1 VTGVVRAG
9 FELTEHTADVGVR
22 AWGSS
27 VGEVF
32 EQAALATVS
41 LEYDLETVRPADAT
55 TVVVEAPERDLLL
68 AAWLNELIYLIDGE
82 RWVFARFQVD
92 AVGAIEDADGR
103 SAWSLRATAIG
114 ERRDARRHAVRTLV
128 KAATLHGLALRHT
141 SHGWVGE
148 VLLDV

>member
-1 VTGVVRAG
+1 MTAVVRAG

-22 AWGSS
+22 AWGPS

-41 LEYDLETVRPADAT
+41 LEYDLETVRPTNTRTIA
-55 TVVVEAPERDLLL
+55 VEAPERDLLL
-68 AAWLNELIYLIDGE
+68 AAWLNELLYLIDGE
-82 RWVFARFQVD
+82 RWVFSRFEVA
-92 AVGAIEDADGR
+92 AVGAIEDADAR
-103 SAWSLRATAIG
+103 PTWSLRATAFG
-114 ERRDARRHAVRTLV
+114 ERRDVRRHAVRTLV
-128 KAATLHGLALRHT
+128 KAATLHGLSLRRT

>member
-1 VTGVVRAG
+1 MTGVAGAG

-22 AWGSS
+22 AWGHS

-32 EQAALATVS
+32 EQAARATVS
-41 LEYDLETVRPADAT
+41 LQYDLQSVRPADT
-55 TVVVEAPERDLLL
+55 TTLVVEAPERDLLL
-68 AAWLNELIYLIDGE
+68 AAWINELLYLIDGE
-82 RWVFARFQVD
+82 RWVFARFRVD
-92 AVGAIEDADGR
+92 AVEASEDADGR
-103 SAWSLRATAIG
+103 STWSLRATAIG

-128 KAATLHGLALRHT
+128 KAATLHDLALRHT